1 MWKRGDLMK
10 SQFVLVSFC
19 NNPEL
24 TVSPVLCV
32 KIPASGQDVFEYAP
46 MNLGFPG
53 LINHATGLTTADKMI
68 LVAFHS
74 EGRFY
79 ISGLDQNDLTP
90 VFYQHLPEVRDIHS
104 ILASDNCLYVV
115 STGTDEVLAY
125 DILANRL
132 ENPRVI
138 WYASMEKKDTHHLN
152 SIVENQG
159 DLFISAF
166 GPKSENLWA
175 SAPNGYIHNITSDS
189 RVKDDIY
196 HPHSLSVRNKQLYF
210 CESHM
215 GTFCSLDKP
224 IFKLP
229 GYSRG
234 VGWLSD
240 DKVCVTTSIGRT
252 VSRSTG
258 QIGNPGDP
266 GESAGQC
273 GLTVK
278 KIKNDR
284 LLTVDFS
291 WFGPEIYD
299 VLVLS
304 SQQLN
309 LFELA
314 IMAQKAERRILQLV
328 IKEKSHLEQ
337 EKTQLVQEKTQLVQ
351 EKTQLVQEKT
361 QLEQEKTQLVQEK
374 TQLEQEKTQLVQE
387 KVQLDQAVAEKN
399 NKVLA
404 LSKQIFDIY
413 QSRSWRWTEPIR
425 KFFGMF
431 RRMK

>member
-1 MWKRGDLMK
+1 LIFKTKRKRAGLMK

-32 KIPASGQDVFEYAP
+32 KIPATGQDIFEYAP
-46 MNLGFPG
+46 VNLGYPD
-53 LINHATGLTTADKMI
+53 LINHATGLTISGQII

-79 ISGLDQNDLTP
+79 IAGLDQNNLAP
-90 VFYQHLPEVRDIHS
+90 VFYQYLPEVRDIHS

-125 DILANRL
+125 DILKNRL
-132 ENPRVI
+132 ESPRVI
-138 WYASMEKKDTHHLN
+138 WHASMEKKDTHHIN

-159 DLFISAF
+159 ELFISAF
-166 GPKSENLWA
+166 GPKAENLWA
-175 SAPNGYIHNITSDS
+175 SAPNGYVHNITRNS
-189 RVKDDIY
+189 RVKDGIY
-196 HPHSLSVRNKQLYF
+196 HPHSLSARNGQLYY

-224 IFKLP
+224 ILKLP

-240 DKVCVTTSIGRT
+240 DKVCVTTSIGRK

-266 GESAGQC
+266 GEAAGQC

-278 KIKNDR
+278 NIKNEQ

-299 VLVLS
+299 VLVLND
-304 SQQLN
+304 QQLN

-314 IMAQKAERRILQLV
+314 VTAQKAERRALQSV
-328 IKEKSHLEQ
+328 IKEKI
-337 EKTQLVQEKTQLVQ
+337 QLVQEKVQ
-351 EKTQLVQEKT
+351 FEREKVK
-361 QLEQEKTQLVQEK
+361 LEQEKTQLVQEK
-374 TQLEQEKTQLVQE
+374 TQLEQEKTQLVLE
-387 KVQLDQAVAEKN
+387 KMQLEQVVTEKDT
-399 NKVLA
+399 KVLA
-404 LSKQIFDIY
+404 LSTQILEIY
-413 QSRSWRWTEPIR
+413 RSRSWRWTEPLR
-425 KFFGMF
+425 KFFGMIH
-431 RRMK
+431 RIK

>member
-1 MWKRGDLMK
+1 MK

-19 NNPEL
+19 NNPEV

-32 KIPASGQDVFEYAP
+32 KIPAAGQDVFEYAP
-46 MNLGFPG
+46 VNLGYPD
-53 LINHATGLTTADKMI
+53 LINHATGLTISDEII

-74 EGRFY
+74 EGQFY
-79 ISGLDQNDLTP
+79 IAGLDQNNLAP
-90 VFYQHLPEVRDIHS
+90 VFYQYLPEVRDIHS

-125 DILANRL
+125 DILKNRL
-132 ENPRVI
+132 ENPRII
-138 WYASMEKKDTHHLN
+138 WYASMEKKDTHHVN

-159 DLFISAF
+159 ELFISAF
-166 GPKSENLWA
+166 GPKAENLWA
-175 SAPNGYIHNITSDS
+175 SAPNGYVHNITNDR
-189 RVKDDIY
+189 RVKDGIY
-196 HPHSLSVRNKQLYF
+196 HPHSLSARNGQLYY

-224 IFKLP
+224 ILKLP

-240 DKVCVTTSIGRT
+240 DKVCVTTSIGRK

-266 GESAGQC
+266 GEAAGQC

-278 KIKNDR
+278 NIKNEQ

-299 VLVLS
+299 VLVLND
-304 SQQLN
+304 QKLN

-314 IMAQKAERRILQLV
+314 IMAQKAERRALQSV
-328 IKEKSHLEQ
+328 KSQLEQ
-337 EKTQLVQEKTQLVQ
+337 EKVQFEQEKAQLVQEKTQLVQ
-351 EKTQLVQEKT
+351 VVSEKE
-361 QLEQEKTQLVQEK
+361 
-374 TQLEQEKTQLVQE
+374 
-387 KVQLDQAVAEKN
+387 D
-399 NKVLA
+399 KVLT
-404 LSKQIFDIY
+404 LSEQILEIY
-413 QSRSWRWTEPIR
+413 QSRSWRWTEPLR
-425 KFFGMF
+425 KLFSILH
-431 RRMK
+431 RMK